1 MNNSNYTIRLSAAIT
16 WLRFPLIFL
25 IIMLHC
31 YSVQR
36 VEGANDLY
44 FRILY
49 PFSLWLGETGVPG
62 FFFISGLLLFMS
74 KKNYLQKLQTR
85 THTLLIP
92 YLLWNFILV
101 VIYITLYAV
110 GHPQNINGRSMT
122 EYGVI
127 DYIRLFWDRGSFDE
141 GNFVPILCPLWYI
154 RNLIIM
160 VIFSPLLYYIIRY
173 TRELSLIIVAI
184 WWMMTNNNAFIPQ
197 TILFFSLGAYFS
209 IFSINPLEFFTR
221 YRMPILGLFS
231 ICAIADIITHVA
243 TGTPWN
249 LQIHRFALIFNIPVL
264 FLLADWCTRHSYSS
278 KTLPNAAF
286 IVFCVHYPIVVI
298 LRKLCIST
306 FVYANEFT
314 HIVLYFI
321 CVIASTFISL
331 GIFMVLER
339 YFPKLKNIL
348 SGNR

>member
-101 VIYITLYAV
+101 VIYITLYVV

-209 IFSINPLEFFTR
+209 IFSIKPLEFFTR

-264 FLLADWCTRHSYSS
+264 FLLADWCTRHSYSN

-339 YFPKLKNIL
+339 YFPKLKSIL

>member
-16 WLRFPLIFL
+16 WLRFPMIFF

-62 FFFISGLLLFMS
+62 FFFISGL
-74 KKNYLQKLQTR
+74 
-85 THTLLIP
+85 
-92 YLLWNFILV
+92 V
-101 VIYITLYAV
+101 VIYITLYVV

-127 DYIRLFWDRGSFDE
+127 DYIRLFWDRGSFDD

-160 VIFSPLLYYIIRY
+160 VILSPLLYYIIRY
-173 TRELSLIIVAI
+173 TRELFLIAI
-184 WWMMTNNNAFIPQ
+184 ALWWMTTNNNAFIPQ
-197 TILFFSLGAYFS
+197 TILFFSLGAYFP
-209 IFSINPLEFFTR
+209 IFGVNPLELFTKCRTFFLTTFS
-221 YRMPILGLFS
+221 LF
-231 ICAIADIITHVA
+231 AIADIMSHVA
-243 TGTPWN
+243 MGTPWN

-264 FLLADWCTRHSYSS
+264 LLLADWCTRHSYSS

-306 FVYANEFT
+306 FIYANEFT

-339 YFPKLKNIL
+339 YFTKLKSIL

>member
-1 MNNSNYTIRLSAAIT
+1 M
-16 WLRFPLIFL
+16 
-25 IIMLHC
+25 
-31 YSVQR
+31 
-36 VEGANDLY
+36 
-44 FRILY
+44 
-49 PFSLWLGETGVPG
+49 
-62 FFFISGLLLFMS
+62 
-74 KKNYLQKLQTR
+74 
-85 THTLLIP
+85 
-92 YLLWNFILV
+92 
-101 VIYITLYAV
+101 IYILEFFTHFPYGV

-127 DYIRLFWDRGSFDE
+127 DYIRLFWDRGSFDD

-160 VIFSPLLYYIIRY
+160 VIISPLLYYIIRY

-221 YRMPILGLFS
+221 YRKPILGLFS

-249 LQIHRFALIFNIPVL
+249 LQIHRSALILNIPAL
-264 FLLADWCTRHSYSS
+264 FLLADWCTRHRYSN

-306 FVYANEFT
+306 FIYTNEFT

-321 CVIASTFISL
+321 CIIASTFISL